1 MFYEANTK
9 VTRKNEKGEEKQVIE
24 RYVIKD
30 CLSFT
35 EAEERAAKTY
45 AYDNTHKEVVAIKRS
60 NLYEIVNENA
70 NKEKYF
76 RAKLGSIF
84 VDENTGKEKMTYYN
98 VLLSAD
104 NMDDAQKIMKEYM
117 NQGMQDFVLLEV
129 KETKIL
135 EVI

>member
-9 VTRKNEKGEEKQVIE
+9 VTRMNENGEEKQVVE
-24 RYVIKD
+24 RYVIQS
-30 CLSFT
+30 CETFA

-45 AYDNTHKEVVAIKRS
+45 AYDNTGGEVVAIKRS

-84 VDENTGKEKMTYYN
+84 IDENNGKEKMTYYH

-104 NMDDAQKIMKEYM
+104 NMDEAQKIMKEYM
-117 NQGMQDFVLLEV
+117 NQGMSDFILLEV
-129 KETKIL
+129 KETKYDD
-135 EVI
+135 VI

>member
-9 VTRKNEKGEEKQVIE
+9 VTRLNEKGEEKQVIE
-24 RYVIKD
+24 RYVIEN
-30 CLSFT
+30 CISFS
-35 EAEERAAKTY
+35 EAEERAVKTFS
-45 AYDNTHKEVVAIKRS
+45 YDNTDGEVVAIKRS

-84 VDENTGKEKMTYYN
+84 VDDNGKEKMTYYH

-104 NMDDAQKIMKEYM
+104 NMDEAQKIMKEYM
-117 NQGMQDFVLLEV
+117 SQGMSDLILLEI
-129 KETKIL
+129 KESKVTDLI
-135 EVI
+135 

>member
-9 VTRKNEKGEEKQVIE
+9 VTKMNEKGEEKQVIE
-24 RYVIKD
+24 RYVIQN
-30 CLSFT
+30 CETFS

-45 AYDNTHKEVVAIKRS
+45 SYDNTDGEVVAIKRS

-70 NKEKYF
+70 NKEKFF

-84 VDENTGKEKMTYYN
+84 IDDNGKEKMTYYH

-117 NQGMQDFVLLEV
+117 NQGMNDFILLEI
-129 KETKIL
+129 KESRVTD
-135 EVI
+135 VI

>member
-9 VTRKNEKGEEKQVIE
+9 VTRVNERGEEKQVIE

-30 CLSFT
+30 CLSFS
-35 EAEERAAKTY
+35 EGEERAAKTY
-45 AYDNTHKEVVAIKRS
+45 AYDNTYGEVVAIKRS

-84 VDENTGKEKMTYYN
+84 IDENNGKEKMTYYH

-104 NMDDAQKIMKEYM
+104 NMDEAQKIMKEYM
-117 NQGMQDFVLLEV
+117 NQGMNDFILLEI
-129 KETKIL
+129 KESKVTD
-135 EVI
+135 VI

>member
-9 VTRKNEKGEEKQVIE
+9 VTRINERGEEKQVIE

-35 EAEERAAKTY
+35 EAEDRTARTY
-45 AYDNTHKEVVAIKRS
+45 AYDDTDAEVVAIKRS
-60 NLYEIVNENA
+60 NLYEIVNENV

-84 VDENTGKEKMTYYN
+84 VDDNGKEKMTFYH

-104 NMDDAQKIMKEYM
+104 NMDEAQKIMKEYM
-117 NQGMQDFVLLEV
+117 NQGMNDFILLEV
-129 KETKIL
+129 KETKYIG
-135 EVI
+135 VI

>member
-1 MFYEANTK
+1 MFYEATTK
-9 VTRKNEKGEEKQVIE
+9 VTRVNERGEEKQVIE
-24 RYVIKD
+24 RYVID
-30 CLSFT
+30 NCLTFK

-45 AYDNTHKEVVAIKRS
+45 AEYNLDGDVVAIKRS

-84 VDENTGKEKMTYYN
+84 VDDNGKEKMTYYH

-104 NMDDAQKIMKEYM
+104 NMDEAQKIMKEYM
-117 NQGMQDFVLLEV
+117 NQGMNDFILIKIE
-129 KETKIL
+129 ETKIN
-135 EVI
+135 EII

>member
-1 MFYEANTK
+1 MFYEATTK
-9 VTRKNEKGEEKQVIE
+9 VTRLNEKGEEKQVIE
-24 RYVIKD
+24 RYVIQN
-30 CLSFT
+30 CETFS

-45 AYDNTHKEVVAIKRS
+45 AYDNTDGEVVAIKRS

-84 VDENTGKEKMTYYN
+84 VDDNGKEKVTYYH

-104 NMDDAQKIMKEYM
+104 NIDEAINIMKEYIK
-117 NQGMQDFVLLEV
+117 QGMNDFVLVEV
-129 KETKIL
+129 KESKYND
-135 EVI
+135 VI

>member
-9 VTRKNEKGEEKQVIE
+9 VTRMNERGEEKQVIE
-24 RYVIKD
+24 RYVIQNCESFKD
-30 CLSFT
+30 
-35 EAEERAAKTY
+35 AEERVAHTY
-45 AYDNTHKEVVAIKRS
+45 ADYNMDGEVVAIKRS

-84 VDENTGKEKMTYYN
+84 VDDNGKEKMTFYH

-104 NMDDAQKIMKEYM
+104 NMDEAQKIMKEYM
-117 NQGMQDFVLLEV
+117 NQGMNDFILIKIE
-129 KETKIL
+129 ETKIN
-135 EVI
+135 EII

>member
-1 MFYEANTK
+1 MFYEATTK
-9 VTRKNEKGEEKQVIE
+9 VTRVNERGEEKQVIE
-24 RYVIKD
+24 RYVIQS
-30 CLSFT
+30 CETFS

-45 AYDNTHKEVVAIKRS
+45 AEYNLDGDVVAIKRS

-84 VDENTGKEKMTYYN
+84 VDDNGKEKMTYYH

-104 NMDDAQKIMKEYM
+104 NMDEAQKIMKEYM
-117 NQGMQDFVLLEV
+117 NQGMNDFILIKIE
-129 KETKIL
+129 ETKIN
-135 EVI
+135 EII

>member
-9 VTRKNEKGEEKQVIE
+9 VTRMNERGEEKQVIE
-24 RYVIKD
+24 RYVIQN
-30 CLSFT
+30 CESFK
-35 EAEERAAKTY
+35 EAEERAAHTY
-45 AYDNTHKEVVAIKRS
+45 ADYQMDGDVVAIKRS

-84 VDENTGKEKMTYYN
+84 VDDNGKEKMTYYH

-104 NMDDAQKIMKEYM
+104 NMDEAQKIMKEYM
-117 NQGMQDFVLLEV
+117 NQGMNDFILIKIE
-129 KETKIL
+129 ETKIN
-135 EVI
+135 EII

>member
-9 VTRKNEKGEEKQVIE
+9 VTRMNGKGEEKQVIE

-30 CLSFT
+30 CLSFS
-35 EAEERAAKTY
+35 EAESRASQTY
-45 AYDNTHKEVVAIKRS
+45 AFENTDGEVIAIKRS

-76 RAKLGSIF
+76 RAKLGIIF
-84 VDENTGKEKMTYYN
+84 VDDNGKEKMTYYH

-104 NMDDAQKIMKEYM
+104 NMDEAQKIMKEYM
-117 NQGMQDFVLLEV
+117 NQGMNDFILLEI
-129 KETKIL
+129 KESKVTDLI
-135 EVI
+135 

>member
-9 VTRKNEKGEEKQVIE
+9 VTRINERGEEKQVIE
-24 RYVIKD
+24 RYVID
-30 CLSFT
+30 NCLTFK

-45 AYDNTHKEVVAIKRS
+45 AEYGLDGDVVAIKRS
-60 NLYEIVNENA
+60 NLYEIVNENV

-84 VDENTGKEKMTYYN
+84 VDDNGKEKMTSYH

-104 NMDDAQKIMKEYM
+104 NMDEAQKIMKEYM

-135 EVI
+135 SVI

>member
-1 MFYEANTK
+1 MFYEATTK
-9 VTRKNEKGEEKQVIE
+9 VTRINERGEEKQVIE
-24 RYVIKD
+24 RYVIQN
-30 CLSFT
+30 CETFR

-45 AYDNTHKEVVAIKRS
+45 AEYNLDGDVVAIKRS

-84 VDENTGKEKMTYYN
+84 IDENSGKEKMTYYH

-104 NMDDAQKIMKEYM
+104 NMDEAQKIMKEYM
-117 NQGMQDFVLLEV
+117 NQGMNDFILLEI
-129 KETKIL
+129 KETKINDL
-135 EVI
+135 I

>member
-9 VTRKNEKGEEKQVIE
+9 VTRVNENGEEKQLIE

-30 CLSFT
+30 CISFS
-35 EAEERAAKTY
+35 EAEERTARTY
-45 AYDNTHKEVVAIKRS
+45 SDYSMEGEVVAIKRS

-84 VDENTGKEKMTYYN
+84 IDENSGKEKMTYYH

-104 NMDDAQKIMKEYM
+104 NMDEAQKIMKEYM
-117 NQGMQDFVLLEV
+117 SQGMSDFILLEI
-129 KETKIL
+129 KETKIND
-135 EVI
+135 VI

>member
-9 VTRKNEKGEEKQVIE
+9 VTRVNENGEEKQVIE

-30 CLSFT
+30 CISFS
-35 EAEERAAKTY
+35 EAEERTARTY
-45 AYDNTHKEVVAIKRS
+45 ADYSMEGEVVAIKRS

-70 NKEKYF
+70 NKGKYF

-84 VDENTGKEKMTYYN
+84 IDENNGKEKMTYYR

-104 NMDDAQKIMKEYM
+104 NMDEAQKIMREYM
-117 NQGMQDFVLLEV
+117 SQGLSDFILLEI
-129 KETKIL
+129 KETKIND
-135 EVI
+135 VI

>member
-9 VTRKNEKGEEKQVIE
+9 VTRMNEKGEEKQVVE
-24 RYVIKD
+24 RYVIQS
-30 CLSFT
+30 CETFA

-45 AYDNTHKEVVAIKRS
+45 AYDNTDGEVVAIKRS

-84 VDENTGKEKMTYYN
+84 VDDNGKEKMTYYH

-104 NMDDAQKIMKEYM
+104 NMDEAQKIMKEYM
-117 NQGMQDFVLLEV
+117 RQGMSDLILLEI
-129 KETKIL
+129 KESKVTDLI
-135 EVI
+135 